1 MRRFLIIM
9 MLISGVAY
17 ADSSTASVYQTSDIP
32 LLDNRFRVDFG
43 MKRVT
48 FIVAR
53 SRGAD
58 AVILVRPNGSKLYS
72 FQHPS
77 NVRWLEGVEHD
88 IITID
93 NPMAGP
99 WQALG
104 EISGD
109 NRIRILS
116 DVNLKVSH
124 IPIQLY
130 SGEFLR
136 IKGALYNGKT
146 HLNDAYVQDT
156 QLTIS
161 AHGYHRP
168 EDDNFDFISRK
179 LAKFNDRGTGY
190 DELPR
195 DGNFTVGLQLDLATG
210 KYRFQVAVKNDV
222 FTRSFNQDVVIFP
235 SPVKSSIRP
244 VKADEDPAL
253 VFHFDTDELK
263 PESIVIRGQVQSAMG
278 AEPTPF
284 IVQGKKGMKEYT
296 YRIPRPEEF
305 GGYRVNLDLFA
316 TTQLG
321 REIVIK
327 MTPQAFVIP
336 EPVIMPPVV
345 SAAETSM
352 PETAESESES
362 GYPWWVWLVGG
373 LLGVVVCGVVALV
386 AIKMWQKRKFNKAVV
401 AEEAGGSQPEPR
413 AESGEAETPDAD
425 SNIDLNKLDDTE

>member
-1 MRRFLIIM
+1 MRRFLILM
-9 MLISGVAY
+9 MLISCGAY
-17 ADSSTASVYQTSDIP
+17 ADSRVDSVYQTSDIP

-43 MKRVT
+43 MKQVT
-48 FIVAR
+48 FVVAR
-53 SRGAD
+53 ARSAD

-72 FQHPS
+72 FQHPEK
-77 NVRWLEGVEHD
+77 VHWLEGVEHD
-88 IITID
+88 IITIE
-93 NPMAGP
+93 NPMPGP

-104 EISGD
+104 KISGD

-146 HLNDAYVQDT
+146 QLNDAYVQNT

-161 AHGYHRP
+161 AYGYHRP
-168 EDDNFDFISRK
+168 QDDNFDFISRR

-195 DGNFTVGLQLDLATG
+195 DGHFTTGLQLDLATG

-222 FTRSFNQDVVIFP
+222 FTRSFNQDVVVFP
-235 SPVKSSIRP
+235 SPVKASIRP
-244 VKADEDPAL
+244 VKAEEDPAL

-278 AEPTPF
+278 AESVPF
-284 IVQGKKGMKEYT
+284 IVQGREGMKDITYT
-296 YRIPRPEEF
+296 IPRPKEF
-305 GGYRVNLDLFA
+305 GGYKVSLDLFA

-336 EPVIMPPVV
+336 EPVIMPPVAP
-345 SAAETSM
+345 AADSVVQE
-352 PETAESESES
+352 EVEAEAES

-373 LLGVVVCGVVALV
+373 LLGLVICGVVALV
-386 AIKMWQKRKFNKAVV
+386 VIKIWQKRKFNKALA
-401 AEEAGGSQPEPR
+401 AEKTEDEQSDQR
-413 AESGEAETPDAD
+413 AEPVAIPQDD
-425 SNIDLNKLDDTE
+425 KNIDLNTLDDSE